1 MCEWTEEQRMIRD
14 TVRQFVESEIAPR
27 RDEFEFGDTPPYDV
41 LRKLYKTFGLD
52 VMAREQFKRRLDRA
66 EGNGGGL
73 LGGDD
78 EVADPRARANTIAMP
93 MIPIIELCRY
103 SPGMVTALGVSV
115 GLTAAAIMSRGTIA
129 QKERWGLPLLTL
141 DAIGAWAITEPG
153 SGSDAFGAMK
163 ATARRDGDG
172 YVLNGSKTFIT
183 NGPFADTIVFICKL
197 DEGNDPRERKVL
209 SFVLD

>member
-1 MCEWTEEQRMIRD
+1 VAWTEEQRMIRAS
-14 TVRQFVESEIAPR
+14 VRQFVAGEIAPR
-27 RDEFEFGDTPPYDV
+27 RAEFEFGDTPPYEV

-66 EGNGGGL
+66 EGEDGGSL

-115 GLTAAAIMSRGTIA
+115 GLTAAAIMSKGTGA
-129 QKERWGLPLLTL
+129 QQERWALDLLTPEK
-141 DAIGAWAITEPG
+141 IGAWAITEPN
-153 SGSDAFGAMK
+153 SGSDPFGSRMSP
-163 ATARRDGDG
+163 ARRAG
-172 YVLNGSKTFIT
+172 
-183 NGPFADTIVFICKL
+183 
-197 DEGNDPRERKVL
+197 
-209 SFVLD
+209 